1 MQSALY
7 SNRPHNTYIFH
18 VSKMFTESTFR
29 HKLFSKVDIVKE
41 LAVFLII
48 NHTVWKLSGWEDNIR
63 PTEGFPA
70 GMYAK
75 SQFRIFFNSRMLTG
89 KLKGKFPKN
98 ESLFLLTQPDPR
110 WYVLYSI
117 VSRGSLPL
125 LTMSTGISPT
135 PPPTICEI
143 KCP

>member
-1 MQSALY
+1 
-7 SNRPHNTYIFH
+7 
-18 VSKMFTESTFR
+18 MFTESTFR

-48 NHTVWKLSGWEDNIR
+48 NHMVWKLSGWEDNIR
-63 PTEGFPA
+63 PTEGFP

-89 KLKGKFPKN
+89 KLKGKFPKK

-110 WYVLYSI
+110 WLF
-117 VSRGSLPL
+117 
-125 LTMSTGISPT
+125 STGISPT